1 MEQLLAVPLAQPRF
15 NTILLGLLGG
25 LGLVL
30 SAIGIYG
37 VVGYAVS
44 RRTHEI
50 GLRMAL
56 GAGAADVV
64 RLVLRQVVLLALVGI
79 AVGLAAAL
87 ASTRLLAGLLY
98 GVAVTDAVTF
108 AVVPLLLVAVAL
120 LASYLPARRAAR
132 VDPVVALRHE

>member
-1 MEQLLAVPLAQPRF
+1 
-15 NTILLGLLGG
+15 
-25 LGLVL
+25 
-30 SAIGIYG
+30 
-37 VVGYAVS
+37 
-44 RRTHEI
+44 
-50 GLRMAL
+50 
-56 GAGAADVV
+56 
-64 RLVLRQVVLLALVGI
+64 VVLLALVGI

>member
-1 MEQLLAVPLAQPRF
+1 
-15 NTILLGLLGG
+15 
-25 LGLVL
+25 VL

-37 VVGYAVS
+37 VVGYTVS

-56 GAGAADVV
+56 GAGAAAVV

-79 AVGLAAAL
+79 AIGLAAAL

-98 GVAVTDAVTF
+98 GVAATDAVTF

-132 VDPVVALRHE
+132 VDPMVALRYE